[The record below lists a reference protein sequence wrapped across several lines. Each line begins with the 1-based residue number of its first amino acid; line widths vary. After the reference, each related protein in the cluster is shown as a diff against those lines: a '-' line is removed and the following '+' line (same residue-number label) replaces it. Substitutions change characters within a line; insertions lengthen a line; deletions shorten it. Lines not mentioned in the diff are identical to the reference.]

1 MIKNKKVKL
10 LIFLFFF
17 ISAVFVLSSD
27 IYYKINKSYEIFTE
41 TLKIL
46 LDNYVLDL
54 DPEILVESAINGMLA
69 TLDPYTIYYSANDK
83 NELDFLT
90 NSSYV
95 GIGIKV
101 KSIDSELTITEIY
114 DGSEAQLKNIKIGY
128 KILKVDSNYTL
139 NLTPEDLF
147 KYIQGK
153 EGTNLTLSLIN
164 YDNDTLLFNLVRR
177 KITLNCIEYNKLI
190 NDSVGYIKLQRF
202 DKTTKNEMRNLL
214 YDFIYTNKLKGLI
227 LDLSDNTG
235 GLLDAAIGVCEFFL
249 PENLI
254 IVSTKN
260 KNNINQTE
268 YKTYVPPILPKIPL
282 IVIINENSASASEI
296 VAGALQDYD
305 RALIVGN
312 KSFGKGLVQNIFNLP
327 YDNNIKVTTSKY
339 YIPSGRCIQRLDF
352 AQRYKDKYI
361 LNSPDTNYFYTK
373 NGRKVIETSGIIP
386 DTSFDDFD
394 NSKFIE
400 LLEFDNIFFKFGTFV
415 YKKYKEKDNLSD
427 KEMFKEFKN
436 FLKLINYHYDSKIKD
451 LVNSLNNNI
460 DIKRDKKFN
469 KTIIELEK
477 LDKFLLE
484 KELERNK
491 EKIISLSKI
500 NYYKRY
506 KKIEEIKE
514 LELEYNQNIKKSINL
529 INSKQYYQLL
539 NSLY

>member
-1 MIKNKKVKL
+1 MKIKKVNL

-17 ISAVFVLSSD
+17 ISVVIVLSSD

-46 LDNYVLDL
+46 LDNYVLEL
-54 DPEILVESAINGMLA
+54 DPEILIESAINGMLV
-69 TLDPYTIYYSANDK
+69 TLDPYTVYYSANDK
-83 NELDFLT
+83 NELNFLT

-95 GIGIKV
+95 GIGIRV
-101 KSIDSELTITEIY
+101 KSIDSQLTIIEIF

-139 NLTPEDLF
+139 NLNPDDLYQ
-147 KYIQGK
+147 YIQGK

-164 YDNDTLLFNLVRR
+164 YDNDTLLFNLERK
-177 KITLNCIEYNKLI
+177 KITFNCIEYKKLI
-190 NDSVGYIKLQRF
+190 NDSIGYIKLERF
-202 DKTTKNEMRNLL
+202 DKTTKNEMRNVLN
-214 YDFIYTNKLKGLI
+214 DFIYTNKLKGVI
-227 LDLSDNTG
+227 LDLSNNTG
-235 GLLDAAIGVCEFFL
+235 GLLDAAVGVCEFFL
-249 PENLI
+249 PENV
-254 IVSTKN
+254 IVVTTKN
-260 KNNINQTE
+260 KNNINQNE
-268 YKTYVPPILPKIPL
+268 YKTYVPPILPNIPL

-339 YIPSGRCIQRLDF
+339 FIPSGRCLQRLDF
-352 AQRYKDKYI
+352 AEKYKDKYI

-386 DTSFDDFD
+386 DTSFDDLD

-400 LLEFDNIFFKFGTFV
+400 LLELDNVFIKFGTKKK
-415 YKKYKEKDNLSD
+415 KKYKEKDNLSD
-427 KEMFKEFKN
+427 KELFKEFKN
-436 FLKLINYHYDSKIKD
+436 YLNLVNYHYDSKIRD
-451 LVNSLNNNI
+451 LINSLDNNI
-460 DIKRDKKFN
+460 DIKKDKKFK
-469 KTIIELEK
+469 KTINELEK
-477 LDKFLLE
+477 LEKFLLG

-491 EKIISLSKI
+491 ETIINLSKI

-506 KKIEEIKE
+506 KKIQEIKE
-514 LELEYNQNIKKSINL
+514 LELEYNQNVKKSINL
-529 INSKQYYQLL
+529 INSKKYYELL
-539 NSLY
+539 NIF

>member
-1 MIKNKKVKL
+1 MKIKKVNL

-17 ISAVFVLSSD
+17 ISVVIVLSSD

-46 LDNYVLDL
+46 LDNYVLEL
-54 DPEILVESAINGMLA
+54 DPEILIESAINGMLV
-69 TLDPYTIYYSANDK
+69 TLDPYTVYYSANDK
-83 NELDFLT
+83 NELNFLT

-95 GIGIKV
+95 GIGIRV
-101 KSIDSELTITEIY
+101 KSIDSQLTIIEIF

-128 KILKVDSNYTL
+128 KILKLDSNYTL
-139 NLTPEDLF
+139 NLNPDDLYQ
-147 KYIQGK
+147 YIQGK

-164 YDNDTLLFNLVRR
+164 YDNDTLLFNLERK
-177 KITLNCIEYNKLI
+177 KITFNCIEYKKLI
-190 NDSVGYIKLQRF
+190 NDSIGYIKLERF
-202 DKTTKNEMRNLL
+202 DKTTKNEMRNVLN
-214 YDFIYTNKLKGLI
+214 DFIYTNKLKGVI
-227 LDLSDNTG
+227 LDLSNNTG
-235 GLLDAAIGVCEFFL
+235 GLLDAAVGVCEFFL
-249 PENLI
+249 PENV
-254 IVSTKN
+254 IVVTTKN
-260 KNNINQTE
+260 KNNINQNE
-268 YKTYVPPILPKIPL
+268 YKTYVPPILPNIPL

-339 YIPSGRCIQRLDF
+339 FIPSGRCLQRLDF
-352 AQRYKDKYI
+352 AEKYKDKYI

-386 DTSFDDFD
+386 DTSFDDLD

-400 LLEFDNIFFKFGTFV
+400 LLEFDNVFFKFGTFI

-427 KEMFKEFKN
+427 KELFKEFKN
-436 FLKLINYHYDSKIKD
+436 YLNLVNYHYDSKIRD
-451 LVNSLNNNI
+451 LINSLDNNI
-460 DIKRDKKFN
+460 DIKKDKKFK
-469 KTIIELEK
+469 KTINELEK
-477 LDKFLLE
+477 LEKFLLG

-491 EKIISLSKI
+491 ETIINLSKI

-506 KKIEEIKE
+506 KKIQEIKE
-514 LELEYNQNIKKSINL
+514 LELEYNQNVKKSINL
-529 INSKQYYQLL
+529 INSKKYYELL
-539 NSLY
+539 NIF

>member
-1 MIKNKKVKL
+1 MKIKKVNL

-17 ISAVFVLSSD
+17 ISVVIVLSSD

-46 LDNYVLDL
+46 LDNYVLEL
-54 DPEILVESAINGMLA
+54 DPEILIESAINGMLA

-83 NELDFLT
+83 NKLDFLT

-95 GIGIKV
+95 GIGIRV
-101 KSIDSELTITEIY
+101 KSIDSQITITEIL

-128 KILKVDSNYTL
+128 KILKVDNNYTL
-139 NLTPEDLF
+139 NFNPDDLYQ
-147 KYIQGK
+147 YIQGK
-153 EGTNLTLSLIN
+153 EGTSITLSIIN
-164 YDNDTLLFNLVRR
+164 YDNDTLLFNLIR
-177 KITLNCIEYNKLI
+177 KKISLNCIEYSKLI
-190 NDSVGYIKLQRF
+190 NDSIGYIKLERF
-202 DKTTKNEMRNLL
+202 DKSTRNDMRNVLN
-214 YDFIYTNKLKGLI
+214 DFIYTNKLRGLI
-227 LDLSDNTG
+227 LDLTNNTG

-260 KNNINQTE
+260 KNSILNNDYRTF
-268 YKTYVPPILPKIPL
+268 VPPLLPNLPL

-305 RALIVGN
+305 RAIIVGN

-339 YIPSGRCIQRLDF
+339 FIPSGRCIQRLDF
-352 AQRYKDKYI
+352 AEKYKDKYI

-386 DTSFDDFD
+386 DTSFDDLD
-394 NSKFIE
+394 NNEFIE
-400 LLEFDNIFFKFGTFV
+400 LLELDNVFFKFGTFI
-415 YKKYKEKDNLSD
+415 YKKYKVKDNLND
-427 KEMFKEFKN
+427 NEIFKEFKN
-436 FLKLINYHYDSKIKD
+436 FLNLINYEYDPKIRD
-451 LVNSLNNNI
+451 LINSLNNNI
-460 DIKRDKKFN
+460 YIKRDKKLK
-469 KTIIELEK
+469 KTTIELEK
-477 LDKFLLE
+477 LEKFLLD

-491 EKIISLSKI
+491 ETIIRLSKI

-506 KKIEEIKE
+506 KTIQEIKE
-514 LELEYNQNIKKSINL
+514 LELEYNQNVKKSINL
-529 INSKQYYQLL
+529 INSKKYYELL
-539 NSLY
+539 NIF

>member
-1 MIKNKKVKL
+1 MKIKKVNL

-17 ISAVFVLSSD
+17 ISVVIVLSSD

-46 LDNYVLDL
+46 LDNYVLEL
-54 DPEILVESAINGMLA
+54 DPEILIESAINGMLV
-69 TLDPYTIYYSANDK
+69 TLDPYTVYYSANDK
-83 NELDFLT
+83 NELNFLT

-95 GIGIKV
+95 GIGIRV
-101 KSIDSELTITEIY
+101 KSIDSQLTIIEIF

-139 NLTPEDLF
+139 NLNPDDLYQ
-147 KYIQGK
+147 YIQGK

-164 YDNDTLLFNLVRR
+164 YDNDTLLFNLERK
-177 KITLNCIEYNKLI
+177 KITFNCIEYKKLI
-190 NDSVGYIKLQRF
+190 NDSIGYIKLERF
-202 DKTTKNEMRNLL
+202 DKTTKNEMRNVLN
-214 YDFIYTNKLKGLI
+214 DFIYTNKLKGVI
-227 LDLSDNTG
+227 LDLSNNTG
-235 GLLDAAIGVCEFFL
+235 GLLDAAVGVCEFFL
-249 PENLI
+249 PENV
-254 IVSTKN
+254 IVVTTKN
-260 KNNINQTE
+260 KNNINQNE
-268 YKTYVPPILPKIPL
+268 YKTYVPPILPNIPL
-282 IVIINENSASASEI
+282 ILIINENSASASEI

-339 YIPSGRCIQRLDF
+339 FIPSGRCLQRLDF
-352 AQRYKDKYI
+352 AEKYKDKYI

-386 DTSFDDFD
+386 DTSFDDLD

-400 LLEFDNIFFKFGTFV
+400 LLEFDNVFFKFGTFI

-427 KEMFKEFKN
+427 KELFKEFKN
-436 FLKLINYHYDSKIKD
+436 YLNLVNYHYDSKIRD
-451 LVNSLNNNI
+451 LINSLDNNI
-460 DIKRDKKFN
+460 DIKKDKKFK
-469 KTIIELEK
+469 KTINELEK
-477 LDKFLLE
+477 LEKFLLG

-491 EKIISLSKI
+491 ETIINLSKI

-506 KKIEEIKE
+506 KKIQEIKE
-514 LELEYNQNIKKSINL
+514 LELEYNQNVKKSINL
-529 INSKQYYQLL
+529 INSKKYYELL
-539 NSLY
+539 NIF